1 MPTYARLKKL
11 AGKEND
17 RIVEVLRYIAKNEG
31 YLSCGNVQYRKLYY
45 EVLRDWFVK
54 ASQKDIFRG
63 RVVTVSIKQY
73 RRLRKYIRGKFS
85 INTAVYLMGL
95 YDIMLS
101 YQKKAGFTPCDDNDT
116 YTEYVASLLLSEIRI
131 IIHPANRNTDY
142 IDPVDY
148 EFFSE
153 MYEDF
158 INLDNNIGGNKFK
171 IHNNLW

>member
-101 YQKKAGFTPCDDNDT
+101 Y
-116 YTEYVASLLLSEIRI
+116 
-131 IIHPANRNTDY
+131 
-142 IDPVDY
+142 
-148 EFFSE
+148 
-153 MYEDF
+153 
-158 INLDNNIGGNKFK
+158 
-171 IHNNLW
+171 